1 MPAPLNLF
9 EPLRRYWG
17 YDSFRPM
24 QERIVRSL
32 LAEKDTCVI
41 MPTGGGKS
49 LCYQLPA
56 ALAPKSTAIVVSP
69 LIALMQDQTA
79 QLAQMGIEAAVLNSF
94 VAKKEASAIMDQ
106 AVQGRYR
113 LLYLSP
119 ERIAQR
125 PTMAWLQHVPV
136 SFFVIDEA
144 HCISEWGHEFRPEYR
159 QLSSLRIHFPDRPIA
174 AFTASATQHVRHDIV
189 EQLKLRDPDR
199 YIASFYRQNLN
210 YIVRQCDAE
219 TQFSQLMDAIRAH
232 PDGSIIV
239 YSPTIVRVKETVE
252 ALKANGIDALGYHG
266 KMEAPTRRRNQEA
279 WMAGDVRVIVG
290 TIAFGLGI
298 NKADV
303 RAVIHL
309 SLPKSIEQYYQEA
322 GRGGRDGRPTDCL
335 LLWQP
340 RDAGL
345 LGHFISQ
352 IHDAA
357 EKERAWQRYNTIR
370 DFVESDACRHRRI
383 CSHFGEK
390 TKWETC
396 GACDVCGYIPDWLIS
411 PLPPKPRKRSK
422 GQRPEKILPI
432 RSISRVNS
440 GLQPCANFGVNAC
453 IDSSRGP
460 AESRATRAS
469 RRRSSRAARL
479 PARMAPP
486 NRATPKHRRVR
497 RHARHH
503 PRRSL
508 RETPNLSSR
517 AAQCLRLRR
526 PQNRTLRRRN
536 HRRSSQIQWRRES
549 RCFATLP
556 KRQRPVAPASL
567 PASGEQNRDNG
578 GSRRRT
584 TPFRDTPSRRTRSLG
599 TRSRL

>member
-1 MPAPLNLF
+1 MDAQTPTAYSGLMPAEINLL

-17 YDSFRPM
+17 YNSFRPM

-32 LAEKDTCVI
+32 IAGKDTCVI

-94 VAKKEASAIMDQ
+94 VAKKEASAIMNQ
-106 AVQGRYR
+106 AAEGRYR

-159 QLSSLRIHFPDRPIA
+159 QLSSLRIHFPDRPLA
-174 AFTASATQHVRHDIV
+174 AFTASATQHVRHDII
-189 EQLKLRDPDR
+189 EQLKLRDAEK

-210 YIVRQCDAE
+210 YIVRQCNAE
-219 TQFSQLMDAIRAH
+219 TQFSQLVDAIHAH
-232 PDGSIIV
+232 PEGSIIV
-239 YSPTIVRVKETVE
+239 YAPTRDGVKGTVE
-252 ALKANGIDALGYHG
+252 SLKANGIDAIGYHG
-266 KMEAPTRRRNQEA
+266 QMEAPTRRRNQEA

-352 IHDAA
+352 IKDAA

-370 DFVESDACRHRRI
+370 DFVESNACRHRRI
-383 CSHFGEK
+383 CSHFGEN
-390 TKWETC
+390 TKWESC
-396 GACDVCGYIPDWLIS
+396 GACDVCGYNPDWLLS
-411 PLPPKPRKRSK
+411 QLPPKPRKAAKSQPQPK
-422 GQRPEKILPI
+422 PAPVLA
-432 RSISRVNS
+432 SI
-440 GLQPCANFGVNAC
+440 
-453 IDSSRGP
+453 P
-460 AESRATRAS
+460 ASIPAFIAPKVETPAQASPDLVELRAYLREW
-469 RRRSSRAARL
+469 RRQTAARQGI
-479 PARMAPP
+479 AAFVVMHD
-486 NRATPKHRRVR
+486 T
-497 RHARHH
+497 
-503 PRRSL
+503 SL
-508 RETPNLSSR
+508 DDLCE
-517 AAQCLRLRR
+517 
-526 PQNRTLRRRN
+526 
-536 HRRSSQIQWRRES
+536 
-549 RCFATLP
+549 
-556 KRQRPVAPASL
+556 KRPASL
-567 PASGEQNRDNG
+567 AELRQVFGFGVRKVELYGKEILDAFRQFRDG
-578 GSRRRT
+578 ARAEPTQQKLQTRAAGSRA
-584 TPFRDTPSRRTRSLG
+584 G
-599 TRSRL
+599 